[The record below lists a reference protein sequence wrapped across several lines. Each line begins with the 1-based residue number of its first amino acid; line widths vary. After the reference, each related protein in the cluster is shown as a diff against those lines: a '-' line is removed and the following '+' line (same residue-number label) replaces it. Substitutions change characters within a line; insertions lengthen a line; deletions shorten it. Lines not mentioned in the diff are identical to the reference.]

1 MRSLVYFCLF
11 VVVYTPS
18 VAQTVFPARLDDDG
32 VRKLV
37 IYSSLDEAV
46 SRPLMSRFQENHP
59 RVEIIYHDLQS
70 LDIYERVIAETDANS
85 GTADLV
91 ISSAMDLQMK
101 LANDGYAQQLENPNP
116 HWPNWAKWRSTAFG
130 LTFEPSVVVYHKPSF
145 ESQKPP
151 RNRAELRELLASTGD
166 AFFGRTATYDVERSG
181 LGFLF
186 LVRDREHDRNIWK
199 LMNSFG
205 ESKVKLY
212 SNSSSILERVADG
225 RLAFGYNILGSYAQ
239 TWQAKNSNLGIM
251 LLEDFTVV
259 MSRIA
264 LVPEGAKSP
273 ELGKAMLRFLMSREG
288 QTIMAN
294 EVKLPVLHPDVQAEN
309 TMESMRKKYGP
320 RLRPITLGPGLIAY
334 LDQVKRSRLI
344 RRWNEA
350 LRGQ

>member
-1 MRSLVYFCLF
+1 MRFPWCLLLF
-11 VVVYTPS
+11 VILSIPAA
-18 VAQTVFPARLDDDG
+18 AQTVFPALQGDGAAKRLI
-32 VRKLV
+32 

-46 SRPLMSRFQENHP
+46 SKPLMTRFQEKNP
-59 RVEIIYHDLQS
+59 DVEIVYHDLQT
-70 LDIYERVIAETDANS
+70 LEIYERVIAETDVKN

-101 LANDGYAQQLENPNP
+101 LANDGYAQALANPEP
-116 HWPNWAKWRSTAFG
+116 RWPNWAKWRSTAFG
-130 LTFEPSVVVYHKPSF
+130 LTFEPSVIVYHKPSF
-145 ESQKPP
+145 EAQDPP
-151 RNRAELRELLASTGD
+151 RNRSALESLLASSGD
-166 AFFGRTATYDVERSG
+166 AFFGRAATYDIERSG

-186 LVRDREHDRNIWK
+186 LVRDREHDRDIWK

-205 ESKVKLY
+205 ESNVKLY

-225 RLAFGYNILGSYAQ
+225 RLAVGYNILGSYAQ
-239 TWQAKNSNLGIM
+239 SWQTRNPELGII
-251 LLEDFTVV
+251 LPEDFTVV

-264 LVPEGAKSP
+264 LVPEAAKTP
-273 ELGKAMLRFLMSREG
+273 ALGKSMLRFLMSREG
-288 QTIMAN
+288 QTIMADD
-294 EVKLPVLHPDVQAEN
+294 VKLPALHPQVQGKN
-309 TMESMRKKYGP
+309 TMGSMRKTYGS

>member
-1 MRSLVYFCLF
+1 MRAFVCFFLF
-11 VVVYTPS
+11 LFFPLS
-18 VAQTVFPARLDDDG
+18 ALSQTVFPALKEGEANNR
-32 VRKLV
+32 LV

-46 SRPLMSRFQENHP
+46 SKPLMTRFQERNP
-59 RVEIIYHDLQS
+59 GIEIIYHDLQS
-70 LDIYERVIAETDANS
+70 LDIYERIISETDAGA

-101 LANDGYAQQLENPNP
+101 LANDGYAQALRNPEP
-116 HWPNWAKWRSTAFG
+116 RWPDWAKWRSTAFG

-145 ESQKPP
+145 QGQTPP
-151 RNRAELRELLASTGD
+151 RNRAALEKILSSSGD
-166 AFFGRTATYDVERSG
+166 SFFGRAATYDVERSG

-186 LVRDREHDRNIWK
+186 LVRDREHYRNIWR
-199 LMNSFG
+199 LMNAFG
-205 ESKVKLY
+205 ESNVKLY

-225 RLAFGYNILGSYAQ
+225 RLAVGYNILGSYAQ
-239 TWQAKNSNLGIM
+239 SWQLKNPDLGIVYP
-251 LLEDFTVV
+251 EDFTVV

-264 LVPEGAKSP
+264 LVPEAAKSP
-273 ELGKAMLRFLMSREG
+273 ELGKSMLRFLMSREG

-294 EVKLPVLHPDVQAEN
+294 DVKLPALHPDVQSEN
-309 TMESMRKKYGP
+309 TMSAMRTTYGS